1 MKILLFFLAILP
13 SLALS
18 QNSTVFQSWNEL
30 GLSYKMDKKQSLG
43 LDFTTRFDIGGLQ
56 TFFPQISYK
65 YKLNKFIR
73 PSLDYRFIGS
83 KDDFGNYALQH
94 RLNVNLQLAHEIER
108 LELGFRVR
116 YQFSAE
122 RSTTDI
128 GSEFGDAFRFKPS
141 IGYNLKNSILSPSAG
156 MEFFTSPMDGQTGY
170 HLNRIRWNVGLA
182 INLKD
187 AGELEIAYLYDQRIH
202 SPGALNRAIFNLS
215 YNHNIVLKNKK
226 AKKPQRSP
234 HFL

>member
-1 MKILLFFLAILP
+1 MKRLLFLLGLLP
-13 SLALS
+13 GLALS

-30 GLSYKMDKKQSLG
+30 GLSYKLDKKQSFG
-43 LDFTTRFDIGGLQ
+43 LDFTTRFDASGLQ

-65 YKLNKFIR
+65 YKVNKFFR
-73 PSLDYRFIGS
+73 PSLDYRLIAS

-170 HLNRIRWNVGLA
+170 HLNRIRWNLGVA
-182 INLKD
+182 IDLKA
-187 AGELEIAYLYDQRIH
+187 AGELEIAYLYDQRIN
-202 SPGALNRAIFNLS
+202 SPGSLNRAILNLG
-215 YNHNIVLKNKK
+215 YNYPIAKKDMKPKK
-226 AKKPQRSP
+226 APRNGR
-234 HFL
+234 FL